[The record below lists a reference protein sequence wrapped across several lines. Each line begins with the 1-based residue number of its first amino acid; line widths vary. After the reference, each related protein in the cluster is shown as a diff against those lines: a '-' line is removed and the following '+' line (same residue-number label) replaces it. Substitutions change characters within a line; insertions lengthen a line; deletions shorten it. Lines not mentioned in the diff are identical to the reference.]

1 MCFVCFRIY
10 SVIPATSM
18 NCSVVGFNMAVAF
31 KGMEKVSVILISFV
45 ELMPMLTSLKS
56 PVVECHPSPAPAKML
71 NFSNA

>member
-18 NCSVVGFNMAVAF
+18 NCSVAGFKMAVAF

-45 ELMPMLTSLKS
+45 ELMPIFTNLKS